1 MNSLLSLTLCLLLVP
16 GTISVAAELPPQ
28 VVVEPKPSAGP
39 LLNPGKGWS
48 VHGSPKW
55 QPKEVL
61 ALASMGVVRF
71 DWADLEPR
79 EGEYDWQR
87 LDTALDE
94 WAEIG
99 RVCNLGVMCANTHS
113 RNPDGSATPKWVF
126 DAGSRK
132 HEMMLM
138 VGCAAGEGHLGG
150 AVPAERWGMAV
161 MREVLV
167 KVARA
172 HKAALV
178 VWKDFPAHY
187 RAPLDPLHC
196 APAAGA
202 CYVRIPSMPATR
214 LALDYTSFD
223 DYMARKLSH
232 AMRKNLRRKFK
243 VLTTAAPLEMT
254 VVHDLGVHT
263 DEALALYLQTF
274 ARSPLQFEKLTL
286 DFLLRLGAE
295 MPERARFFLW
305 RQNGKLVAFS
315 LCLVHDGAIYDEY
328 LGLDYTI
335 ALDLHLYFVTFR
347 DILTWALA
355 QGLTTYHSTPL
366 NYDPKLHLGFALA
379 PLDLYVAHPLPVLN
393 ALLRRIL
400 PFIQPTR
407 AEPAL
412 RHFANAHDMLP
423 V

>member
-1 MNSLLSLTLCLLLVP
+1 MTTATVFETAVGRARVASLAELRDDAGWRAAFAHLAKDARYYDIVGATLGFACHGLLLEDRDGLRRGVQPFFFTDQDLVATAP
-16 GTISVAAELPPQ
+16 GWLRAPIEA
-28 VVVEPKPSAGP
+28 
-39 LLNPGKGWS
+39 
-48 VHGSPKW
+48 
-55 QPKEVL
+55 
-61 ALASMGVVRF
+61 VRRIF
-71 DWADLEPR
+71 PR
-79 EGEYDWQR
+79 CLR
-87 LDTALDE
+87 L
-94 WAEIG
+94 
-99 RVCNLGVMCANTHS
+99 
-113 RNPDGSATPKWVF
+113 K
-126 DAGSRK
+126 
-132 HEMMLM
+132 MLM

-172 HKAALV
+172 NKAALV

-196 APAAGA
+196 APAPGA
-202 CYVRIPSMPATR
+202 CYVCIPSMPATR
-214 LALDYTSFD
+214 LALEYTSWD

-243 VLTTAAPLEMT
+243 ALAASAPLEMT
-254 VVHDLGVHT
+254 VVNDLGAHT

-274 ARSPLQFEKLTL
+274 ARSPLQFEKLTR

-305 RQNGKLVAFS
+305 RQSGKLVAFS

-328 LGLDYTI
+328 LGLDYAI

-355 QGLTTYHSTPL
+355 QGLTAYHSTPL

-379 PLDLYVAHPLPVLN
+379 PLDLYVAHPSPVFN
-393 ALLRRIL
+393 ALLRHIL
-400 PFIQPTR
+400 PLIQPTR

-412 RHFANAHDMLP
+412 RHFANAHEMAP
-423 V
+423 G

>member
-1 MNSLLSLTLCLLLVP
+1 MSPATVFE
-16 GTISVAAELPPQ
+16 T
-28 VVVEPKPSAGP
+28 SAGRAR
-39 LLNPGKGWS
+39 
-48 VHGSPKW
+48 V
-55 QPKEVL
+55 
-61 ALASMGVVRF
+61 AS
-71 DWADLEPR
+71 
-79 EGEYDWQR
+79 
-87 LDTALDE
+87 LDE
-94 WAEIG
+94 LRDDPGWRAAFGHLAKDARYYDIVG
-99 RVCNLGVMCANTHS
+99 GTLGFACHGMLIED
-113 RNPDGSATPKWVF
+113 RDGERRGVQPFFFTDQDLVATAPGWLRAPVQAVRRLFPRFLRLK
-126 DAGSRK
+126 
-132 HEMMLM
+132 MLM
-138 VGCAAGEGHLGG
+138 LGCAAGEGHLGG
-150 AVPAERWGMAV
+150 AVPEERWGMAV
-161 MREVLV
+161 MREAAV

-172 HKAALV
+172 HRAALV

-214 LALDYTSFD
+214 LALDYASWD

-243 VLTTAAPLEMT
+243 ALATAAPLEMT
-254 VVHDLGVHT
+254 VVNDLGAHV
-263 DEALALYLQTF
+263 DEALALYLQTY
-274 ARSPLQFEKLTL
+274 ARSPLQFEKLTR

-295 MPERARFFLW
+295 MPERSRFFLW
-305 RQNGKLVAFS
+305 RQNGRLVAFS

-328 LGLDYTI
+328 LGLDYPI
-335 ALDLHLYFVTFR
+335 ALELHLYFVTFR

-355 QGLTTYHSTPL
+355 HGLRSYNSTPL

-379 PLDLYVAHPLPVLN
+379 PLDLYVAHPSPVLN

-400 PFIQPTR
+400 PLIQPTR

-412 RHFANAHDMLP
+412 RHFENAHEMVP

>member
-1 MNSLLSLTLCLLLVP
+1 MTTATVFETAAGRARVASLAELRDDAGWRDAFAHLAKDARYYDIVGGTLDFACHGLLLEDRDGVRRGVQPFFFVDQDLVATAP
-16 GTISVAAELPPQ
+16 GWLRAPIEAVRRIFPR
-28 VVVEPKPSAGP
+28 
-39 LLNPGKGWS
+39 LL
-48 VHGSPKW
+48 
-55 QPKEVL
+55 
-61 ALASMGVVRF
+61 
-71 DWADLEPR
+71 
-79 EGEYDWQR
+79 R
-87 LDTALDE
+87 L
-94 WAEIG
+94 
-99 RVCNLGVMCANTHS
+99 
-113 RNPDGSATPKWVF
+113 K
-126 DAGSRK
+126 
-132 HEMMLM
+132 MLM

-161 MREVLV
+161 LREAVV
-167 KVARA
+167 KIARA
-172 HKAALV
+172 HQARLV
-178 VWKDFPAHY
+178 VWKDFPAAY
-187 RAPLDPLHC
+187 REALGPLHG
-196 APAAGA
+196 AEAGA

-214 LALDYTSFD
+214 LALDYTSWD

-243 VLTTAAPLEMT
+243 ALAGAAPLEMT
-254 VVHDLGVHT
+254 VVHELGAHL

-274 ARSPLQFEKLTL
+274 ARSPLQFEKLTR

-295 MPERARFFLW
+295 MPERTRFFLW

-355 QGLTTYHSTPL
+355 QGLTAYHSTPL

-379 PLDLYVAHPLPVLN
+379 PLDLYVAHPSPVLN
-393 ALLRRIL
+393 ALLRHLL
-400 PFIQPTR
+400 PLIQPTR

-412 RHFANAHDMLP
+412 RHFANAHEMAAG
-423 V
+423 

>member
-1 MNSLLSLTLCLLLVP
+1 MTTATVFETAAGRARVASLAELRDDAGWRDAFAHLAKDARYYDIVGGTLDFACHGLLLEDRDGVRRGVQPFFFVDQDLVATAP
-16 GTISVAAELPPQ
+16 GWLRAPIEAVRRISP
-28 VVVEPKPSAGP
+28 
-39 LLNPGKGWS
+39 
-48 VHGSPKW
+48 
-55 QPKEVL
+55 
-61 ALASMGVVRF
+61 RF
-71 DWADLEPR
+71 L
-79 EGEYDWQR
+79 R
-87 LDTALDE
+87 L
-94 WAEIG
+94 
-99 RVCNLGVMCANTHS
+99 
-113 RNPDGSATPKWVF
+113 K
-126 DAGSRK
+126 
-132 HEMMLM
+132 MLM

-161 MREVLV
+161 LREAVV
-167 KVARA
+167 KIARA
-172 HKAALV
+172 HQARLV
-178 VWKDFPAHY
+178 VWKDFPAAY
-187 RAPLDPLHC
+187 REALGPLHG
-196 APAAGA
+196 AEAGA

-214 LALDYTSFD
+214 LALDYTSWD

-243 VLTTAAPLEMT
+243 ALAGAAPLEMT
-254 VVHDLGVHT
+254 VVHELGTHT

-274 ARSPLQFEKLTL
+274 ARSPLQFEKLTR

-295 MPERARFFLW
+295 MPERTRFFLW

-355 QGLTTYHSTPL
+355 QGLTAYHSTPL

-379 PLDLYVAHPLPVLN
+379 PLDLYVAHPSPVLN
-393 ALLRRIL
+393 ALLRHLL
-400 PFIQPTR
+400 PLIQPTR

-412 RHFANAHDMLP
+412 RHFANAHEMAAG
-423 V
+423 

>member
-1 MNSLLSLTLCLLLVP
+1 MTTATVFATAAGRARVASLAELRDDAGWRAAFAHLAKDARYYDIVGGTLGFECYGLLLEDADGVRRGVQPFFFVVQDLVATAP
-16 GTISVAAELPPQ
+16 GWLRAPIQA
-28 VVVEPKPSAGP
+28 
-39 LLNPGKGWS
+39 
-48 VHGSPKW
+48 
-55 QPKEVL
+55 
-61 ALASMGVVRF
+61 VRRIF
-71 DWADLEPR
+71 PR
-79 EGEYDWQR
+79 FLR
-87 LDTALDE
+87 L
-94 WAEIG
+94 
-99 RVCNLGVMCANTHS
+99 
-113 RNPDGSATPKWVF
+113 K
-126 DAGSRK
+126 
-132 HEMMLM
+132 MLM

-161 MREVLV
+161 MREAVV
-167 KVARA
+167 KIARA
-172 HKAALV
+172 HKARLV
-178 VWKDFPAHY
+178 VWKDFPAAY
-187 RAPLDPLHC
+187 REPLGPLHG
-196 APAAGA
+196 AKAGA

-214 LALDYTSFD
+214 LALDYTSWD

-243 VLTTAAPLEMT
+243 ALAAAAPLEMT
-254 VVHDLGVHT
+254 VVHELGAHL

-274 ARSPLQFEKLTL
+274 ARSPLQFEKLTR

-305 RQNGKLVAFS
+305 RQSGRLVAFS

-355 QGLTTYHSTPL
+355 QGLTAYNSTPL

-379 PLDLYVAHPLPVLN
+379 PLDLYVAHPSPVLN

-400 PFIQPTR
+400 PLIQPTR

-412 RHFANAHDMLP
+412 RHFANAHEM
-423 V
+423 VAG

>member
-1 MNSLLSLTLCLLLVP
+1 MTTATVFATAAGRARVASLAELRDDAGWRAAFAHLAKDARYYDIVGGTLGFECYGLLLEDADGVRRGVQPFFFVDQDLVATAP
-16 GTISVAAELPPQ
+16 GWLRAPIQA
-28 VVVEPKPSAGP
+28 
-39 LLNPGKGWS
+39 
-48 VHGSPKW
+48 
-55 QPKEVL
+55 
-61 ALASMGVVRF
+61 VRRIF
-71 DWADLEPR
+71 PR
-79 EGEYDWQR
+79 FLR
-87 LDTALDE
+87 L
-94 WAEIG
+94 
-99 RVCNLGVMCANTHS
+99 
-113 RNPDGSATPKWVF
+113 K
-126 DAGSRK
+126 
-132 HEMMLM
+132 MLM

-161 MREVLV
+161 MREAVV
-167 KVARA
+167 KIARA
-172 HKAALV
+172 HKARLV
-178 VWKDFPAHY
+178 VWKDFPAAY
-187 RAPLDPLHC
+187 REPLGPLHG
-196 APAAGA
+196 AKAGA

-214 LALDYTSFD
+214 LALDYTSWD

-243 VLTTAAPLEMT
+243 ALAAAAPLEMT
-254 VVHDLGVHT
+254 VVHELGAHL

-274 ARSPLQFEKLTL
+274 ARSPLQFEKLTR

-305 RQNGKLVAFS
+305 RQSGRLVAFS

-355 QGLTTYHSTPL
+355 QGLTAYNSTPL

-379 PLDLYVAHPLPVLN
+379 PLDLYVAHPSPVLN

-400 PFIQPTR
+400 PLIQPTR

-412 RHFANAHDMLP
+412 RHFANAHEM
-423 V
+423 VAG

>member
-1 MNSLLSLTLCLLLVP
+1 MTTATVFETAAGRARVASLAELRDDAGWRDAFAHLAKDARYYDIVGGTLDFACHGLLLEDRDGQRRGVQPFFFVDQDLVATAP
-16 GTISVAAELPPQ
+16 GWLRAPIEAVRRIFPR
-28 VVVEPKPSAGP
+28 
-39 LLNPGKGWS
+39 LL
-48 VHGSPKW
+48 
-55 QPKEVL
+55 
-61 ALASMGVVRF
+61 
-71 DWADLEPR
+71 
-79 EGEYDWQR
+79 R
-87 LDTALDE
+87 L
-94 WAEIG
+94 
-99 RVCNLGVMCANTHS
+99 
-113 RNPDGSATPKWVF
+113 K
-126 DAGSRK
+126 
-132 HEMMLM
+132 MLM

-161 MREVLV
+161 LREAVV
-167 KVARA
+167 KIARA
-172 HKAALV
+172 HQARLV
-178 VWKDFPAHY
+178 VWKDFPAAY
-187 RAPLDPLHC
+187 REALGPLHG
-196 APAAGA
+196 AEAGA

-214 LALDYTSFD
+214 LALDYTSWD

-243 VLTTAAPLEMT
+243 ALAGAAPLEMS
-254 VVHDLGVHT
+254 VVHELGAHL

-274 ARSPLQFEKLTL
+274 ARSPLQFEKLTR

-295 MPERARFFLW
+295 MPERTRFFLW

-355 QGLTTYHSTPL
+355 QGLTAYHSTPL

-379 PLDLYVAHPLPVLN
+379 PLDLYVAHPSPVLN
-393 ALLRRIL
+393 ALLRHLL
-400 PFIQPTR
+400 PLIQPTR

-412 RHFANAHDMLP
+412 RHFANAHEMAAG
-423 V
+423 